1 MPRARPSDADQVD
14 DFAAPDVALPECGRS
29 WAQRQLGEHR
39 TKMYI
44 RWPLLLLLA
53 PIDAMR
59 VVVFGGSGFVGVHVC
74 KALASSGCTVVSVS
88 RNGRLSLGPTDLR
101 GNQEPNL
108 RQFRGEPWVD
118 SVEWIQADASEPGAA
133 AQALIGGVDGV
144 VSLIGAGDVLKPSS
158 NGWTGNIWSAES
170 ERLYAQNYHPNAAV
184 VAAAKVA
191 GARRFVFVGVA
202 SEAEIGFAGSVP
214 GIYTGKRDAAQA
226 AQDAFGDAFVYF
238 GPHLVCR
245 AGDVRLRALDSPWAR
260 ALMATNEAIGKVASL
275 GEDYTRRCA
284 LTPPVTAEDLALGI
298 ASTVAGKCEV
308 PESERY
314 AGMTTPSGGV
324 GTKIRIVGRHVDGTG
339 DINALAEA
347 AQKL

>member
-1 MPRARPSDADQVD
+1 
-14 DFAAPDVALPECGRS
+14 
-29 WAQRQLGEHR
+29 
-39 TKMYI
+39 MYI

-170 ERLYAQNYHPNAAV
+170 ERLYAQNYDPNAAV
-184 VAAAKVA
+184 VAAAKAA

-202 SEAEIGFAGSVP
+202 SEAEIGFAGSLP

-226 AQDAFGDAFVYF
+226 AQDAFAAALITGSATAQK
-238 GPHLVCR
+238 
-245 AGDVRLRALDSPWAR
+245 AGELAVLTAR
-260 ALMATNEAIGKVASL
+260 
-275 GEDYTRRCA
+275 
-284 LTPPVTAEDLALGI
+284 
-298 ASTVAGKCEV
+298 
-308 PESERY
+308 
-314 AGMTTPSGGV
+314 
-324 GTKIRIVGRHVDGTG
+324 
-339 DINALAEA
+339 AEA
-347 AQKL
+347 ARSKRRRVSAHAGGSGVGLAAIQMARRAGMKPFVTCRCGATLSCVCAFYPDLVSAGGRFFG